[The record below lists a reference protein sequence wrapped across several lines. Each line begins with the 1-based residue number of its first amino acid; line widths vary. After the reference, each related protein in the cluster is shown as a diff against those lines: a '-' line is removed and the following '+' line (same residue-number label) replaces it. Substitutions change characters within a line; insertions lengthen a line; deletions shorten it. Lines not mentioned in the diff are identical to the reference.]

1 MGKMGVVEI
10 MSVRELCRGWMGL
23 LVLFIG
29 VVFAVEVAHSVL
41 FAPVAAGGGHLLL
54 DAAVGEEVF
63 LESVKQFF

>member
-1 MGKMGVVEI
+1 
-10 MSVRELCRGWMGL
+10 MGL